1 MKTIEVQDKQILL
14 DIVLQHYGTAEAMGE
29 IKANNPGLENEPSAV
44 MEAGR
49 ELGPFYPDIKLRAG
63 LRVSVDDNSRLVK
76 KTVVG
81 KINGS
86 VTTYMETPWRE
97 RSRK

>member
-29 IKANNPGLENEPSAV
+29 IMANNPGLENEPSAV

-63 LRVSVDDNSRLVK
+63 LRVSVDDDSRLVK

-86 VTTYMETPWRE
+86 VTTYMETPWVRHE
-97 RSRK
+97 VA

>member
-29 IKANNPGLENEPSAV
+29 IMANNPGLENEPSAV
-44 MEAGR
+44 MDAGR

-86 VTTYMETPWRE
+86 VTTYMEPPWRE

>member
-29 IKANNPGLENEPSAV
+29 IMANNPRLENEPSAV
-44 MEAGR
+44 MDAGR

>member
-29 IKANNPGLENEPSAV
+29 IMANNPGLENEPSAV
-44 MEAGR
+44 MDAGR

>member
-29 IKANNPGLENEPSAV
+29 IMANNPGLENEPSAV

-49 ELGPFYPDIKLRAG
+49 ELGPFYPDIKLRAR
-63 LRVSVDDNSRLVK
+63 LRVSVDDDSRLVK